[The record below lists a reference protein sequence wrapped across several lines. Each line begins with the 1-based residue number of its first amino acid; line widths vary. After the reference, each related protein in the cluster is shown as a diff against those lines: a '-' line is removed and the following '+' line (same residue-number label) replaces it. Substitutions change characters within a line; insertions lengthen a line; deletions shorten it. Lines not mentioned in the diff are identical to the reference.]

1 MRLCVF
7 SDRFLVACVFR
18 HGCMLL
24 CFRWAGR
31 VSASRCGGRET
42 RKVLTVRWIK
52 GSIAAAIGM
61 SRHRQRLFLHEALLG
76 DDYTLTCVYGPLV
89 VQLVILP
96 FVTHDPVVVSDLN
109 LAAAAN
115 NEMTVEEM
123 LQLPL
128 DPNQDDFDGVTPLCV
143 AAEAGAATTV
153 CLLVEVMAD
162 TERVGQR
169 QQTPLHLAAQGG
181 RHVVVKLLL
190 EASASTNH
198 RDVNGKTALHV
209 AVCNNF
215 SRQVA
220 LLLQHR
226 AAVSPSDR
234 WRQTPLFLA
243 AEENDVI
250 ICRLLLDAR
259 ADMRAKDCYG
269 DTPLHAAVRGCCYEA
284 AELLIEYRAS
294 PAIANNAGHNAL
306 QIARASDDDAMH
318 QLFFFWLHWF
328 LLTGG
333 RHPVRA
339 CFFWPHVLDHTV
351 PRSLRVCLFWPHE
364 GQTRFHLR
372 VCFFWQHGDAAVI
385 LGSVLY
391 LQDVKDQKGFHAI
404 CFPTIDTVTV
414 YEIIWEMH
422 DLGEQ
427 GRAKCHGMY

>member
-1 MRLCVF
+1 MDVCY
-7 SDRFLVACVFR
+7 
-18 HGCMLL
+18 
-24 CFRWAGR
+24 
-31 VSASRCGGRET
+31 SASGELVVSLPADVVEG
-42 RKVLTVRWIK
+42 KPVRWIK
-52 GSIAAAIGM
+52 GNIAAGIGM

-76 DDYTLTCVYGPLV
+76 DDYTFACASGPLV

-96 FVTHDPVVVSDLN
+96 FVTHDPVVMSELN
-109 LAAAAN
+109 LAATEN
-115 NEMTVEEM
+115 NEMAVEEM

-128 DPNQDDFDGVTPLCV
+128 DPNQDDFDGVTPLCA
-143 AAEAGAATTV
+143 AAEAGAARTV
-153 CLLVEVMAD
+153 CLLVEAMAD

-169 QQTPLHLAAQGG
+169 QRTPLHLAAQGG

-259 ADMRAKDCYG
+259 ADMTEKDCYG
-269 DTPLHAAVRGCCYEA
+269 DTPLHAAVRGCCHEA
-284 AELLIEYRAS
+284 AELLVEYRAS

-306 QIARASDDDAMH
+306 HIARASDDEAMY
-318 QLFFFWLHWF
+318 QLFFF
-328 LLTGG
+328 
-333 RHPVRA
+333 
-339 CFFWPHVLDHTV
+339 
-351 PRSLRVCLFWPHE
+351 
-364 GQTRFHLR
+364 
-372 VCFFWQHGDAAVI
+372 
-385 LGSVLY
+385 
-391 LQDVKDQKGFHAI
+391 
-404 CFPTIDTVTV
+404 
-414 YEIIWEMH
+414 
-422 DLGEQ
+422 
-427 GRAKCHGMY
+427 